1 MVQQDLQSRLQ
12 RIKEIES
19 GMPQKVP
26 FSGPEVPLGV
36 DFCHFG
42 VCHTCIAIY

>member
-19 GMPQKVP
+19 GMPQKVLKADWK
-26 FSGPEVPLGV
+26 FHWALTLFVILV
-36 DFCHFG
+36 YVTH
-42 VCHTCIAIY
+42 V